1 MSSELSTPWLPG
13 GDDFVDVSDTFLNAV
28 QGELYLRPVKNIDG
42 LNNRSRGNQDAF
54 SPSSLVNPGPVQI
67 GDPRM
72 DSGLILD
79 DEAERL
85 VFSPLT
91 PLLPEE
97 VCYVLDRAIA
107 CEMEWHAGYTLP
119 QTIYTCLYVHH
130 LTDIH
135 PDVIPHQEQLQRDPA
150 RPLELV
156 TVVIRAAIMG
166 FLKCCDLVWRE
177 LSKGKL
183 HDTEDW
189 HSEKFDV
196 SLMESTPVATVLSQ
210 LEDAKSWIQFLLPES
225 SPWRGALLDRISL
238 RIDLLNLFRHHPSK
252 EREHFLV
259 FLRSARECL
268 QKVRSILAPEPAP
281 HSPANF
287 AFDPRI
293 TRKLNSFMPLRAHR
307 LPPQNLA
314 WDALADMFDGW
325 AQIYKISA
333 VASLSAWKISGDLC
347 ANFSRH
353 SQKPP
358 FIRALSQSAF
368 FSNQRILEVYP
379 LRWLVDRFFF
389 ETVGIEYNTFSAI
402 IDRAGAPPLLN
413 IERKLSRMLLSHVQ
427 SAWFNPP
434 RRRRFLARSLLEW
447 QELYDTTSTTGEKW
461 GLLGDKDR
469 LVVDAIPKAMLL
481 WRLSIIEEVLLSG
494 FQLELYVKDEK
505 SFVYWELSQVI
516 REHLS
521 TLDSLE
527 RVMPKDAGAY
537 GELIFVRSYLTSF
550 QSFCKGMYMLMLPA
564 LHHPAER
571 VALNFIRRYKWAFR
585 PEYKKLRPQ
594 VAIPDLSSFANAS
607 VEILKDKRE
616 PLRQHFEQA
625 RDGLT
630 KLDGLSAGLAGPWHE
645 DRLRVAQSL
654 SSIAGELALAV
665 PATIVGVNDF
675 DTAKL
680 DWARLPC
687 RWFPGISAI

>member
-1 MSSELSTPWLPG
+1 MIPRARSLADMSLQQSSSWLPG
-13 GDDFVDVSDTFLNAV
+13 GDDFVDVSDTFLDAA
-28 QGELYLRPVKNIDG
+28 QDMELGDVMLTEDFTLY
-42 LNNRSRGNQDAF
+42 DAM
-54 SPSSLVNPGPVQI
+54 SALEI

-79 DEAERL
+79 DDAQRL

-130 LTDIH
+130 LTDIN
-135 PDVIPHQEQLQRDPA
+135 PDVIPRQDQLQQDPA
-150 RPLELV
+150 RPVELV

-177 LSKGKL
+177 LCKGKL

-196 SLMESTPVATVLSQ
+196 SLMEGTPVGTVLSQ
-210 LEDAKSWIQFLLPES
+210 LEDAKNWIQFLLPES
-225 SPWRGALLDRISL
+225 SPWRSALLDRVSL
-238 RIDLLNLFRHHPSK
+238 RIDMLNLFRHHPSK
-252 EREHFLV
+252 DRDQFLALL
-259 FLRSARECL
+259 FSARQCL
-268 QKVRSILAPEPAP
+268 QKVRSVPTPEPAL

-307 LPPQNLA
+307 LPPQDLT
-314 WDALADMFDGW
+314 WDALADMFGGLT
-325 AQIYKISA
+325 QVCKISA

-347 ANFSRH
+347 ASFARH

-358 FIRALSQSAF
+358 FIRALFQSAF
-368 FSNQRILEVYP
+368 FANQRVLDAYP
-379 LRWLVDRFFF
+379 LRWLIDRFFV
-389 ETVGIEYNTFSAI
+389 ETVGIEYNTFSAVV
-402 IDRAGAPPLLN
+402 DRAGAPPLLN
-413 IERKLSRMLLSHVQ
+413 IERKLSRMLLSHIQ

-447 QELYDTTSTTGEKW
+447 QELYHVTSMTGENW
-461 GLLGDKDR
+461 GPLGDKDR
-469 LVVDAIPKAMLL
+469 LLIDAIPKVILL
-481 WRLSIIEEVLLSG
+481 WRLFIIEEVLLSG

-516 REHLS
+516 HEHLS
-521 TLDSLE
+521 VLDSLG

-537 GELIFVRSYLTSF
+537 GELVFARSYLTSF
-550 QSFCKGMYMLMLPA
+550 QSLCTGMYMLMLPA

-571 VALNFIRRYKWAFR
+571 LALNFVRRYKWAFR

-594 VAIPDLSSFANAS
+594 IAIPDLSSFASAS
-607 VEILKDKRE
+607 VEILKDKRQ
-616 PLRQHFEQA
+616 PLRLHFERA
-625 RDGLT
+625 RDGLA
-630 KLDGLSAGLAGPWHE
+630 KLDGLPAGLAGPWHE
-645 DRLRVAQSL
+645 DRLRVARSL
-654 SSIAGELALAV
+654 SAIAGELAQAV

-680 DWARLPC
+680 DWIRLPC
-687 RWFPGISAI
+687 RWFPGYSVS

>member
-1 MSSELSTPWLPG
+1 MSSELSTSWLPG
-13 GDDFVDVSDTFLNAV
+13 GDDFVDVSDTFLEAA
-28 QGELYLRPVKNIDG
+28 QDMELGDVILTEEFTLY
-42 LNNRSRGNQDAF
+42 DAM
-54 SPSSLVNPGPVQI
+54 SALEI

-97 VCYVLDRAIA
+97 VCYVLDRTIA
-107 CEMEWHAGYTLP
+107 CEMEWHVGYTLP

-130 LTDIH
+130 LTDIN
-135 PDVIPHQEQLQRDPA
+135 PDFIPQQEQLQRDPA

-166 FLKCCDLVWRE
+166 LLKCCDLVWRE
-177 LSKGKL
+177 LSKGRL

-196 SLMESTPVATVLSQ
+196 SLMEGTPVAAILLQ
-210 LEDAKSWIQFLLPES
+210 LEDAKNWIQSLLPES
-225 SPWRGALLDRISL
+225 SPWRCALLDRISL

-252 EREHFLV
+252 DSENFLA
-259 FLRSARECL
+259 LLCSARKCL
-268 QKVRSILAPEPAP
+268 QTVRSKLPPEPVP
-281 HSPANF
+281 HSPATF

-307 LPPQNLA
+307 LPPQDLA

-325 AQIYKISA
+325 AKVCKIST

-347 ANFSRH
+347 ANFSRL

-358 FIRALSQSAF
+358 FIRALFQSAF
-368 FSNQRILEVYP
+368 FTNQRVLEVYP
-379 LRWLVDRFFF
+379 LSWLVDRFFF
-389 ETVGIEYNTFSAI
+389 ETVGVEYNTLSAVA
-402 IDRAGAPPLLN
+402 DRAGAPPLLI
-413 IERKLSRMLLSHVQ
+413 IERKLSRMLLSHIQ

-447 QELYDTTSTTGEKW
+447 QELYDSTFMKGDKW
-461 GLLGDKDR
+461 AQLGDRER
-469 LVVDAIPKAMLL
+469 LLLDAIPKAMLL

-516 REHLS
+516 LEHLS
-521 TLDSLE
+521 ILDSLE
-527 RVMPKDAGAY
+527 RVIPKNTGAY
-537 GELIFVRSYLTSF
+537 GELTFIRSYLTSF
-550 QSFCKGMYMLMLPA
+550 QSLCTGMYMLMLPA

-571 VALNFIRRYKWAFR
+571 LALNFVRRYKWAFR
-585 PEYKKLRPQ
+585 PEYERLRPQ
-594 VAIPDLSSFANAS
+594 VAIPDLSSFASAS
-607 VEILKDKRE
+607 VEILKHERE
-616 PLRQHFEQA
+616 PVRLHFERA
-625 RDGLT
+625 RDGLA
-630 KLDGLSAGLAGPWHE
+630 KLDGSLAGFAGPWHE
-645 DRLRVAQSL
+645 DRLRVARSL
-654 SSIAGELALAV
+654 SAIAGELALAV

-675 DTAKL
+675 DIAKL
-680 DWARLPC
+680 NWARLHC
-687 RWFPGISAI
+687 KWFPGSSAI

>member
-1 MSSELSTPWLPG
+1 MSLQQSSSWLPG
-13 GDDFVDVSDTFLNAV
+13 GDDFVDVSDTFLNAA
-28 QGELYLRPVKNIDG
+28 QDMELGDVILTEDFTLY
-42 LNNRSRGNQDAF
+42 DAM
-54 SPSSLVNPGPVQI
+54 SALEI

-79 DEAERL
+79 DDAERL

-130 LTDIH
+130 LTDIN
-135 PDVIPHQEQLQRDPA
+135 PEVISRQEELQQDPA
-150 RPLELV
+150 RPVELV

-177 LSKGKL
+177 LSKGRL

-196 SLMESTPVATVLSQ
+196 SLMEGTPVGTVLSQ
-210 LEDAKSWIQFLLPES
+210 LEDAKNWIQFLLPES
-225 SPWRGALLDRISL
+225 SPWRSALLDRISL
-238 RIDLLNLFRHHPSK
+238 RIDMLNLFRHHPSK
-252 EREHFLV
+252 DREQFLV
-259 FLRSARECL
+259 LLFSARQCL
-268 QKVRSILAPEPAP
+268 QKVRSVLTPEPAP

-293 TRKLNSFMPLRAHR
+293 TRKLNSFMPLRPHR
-307 LPPQNLA
+307 LPPQDLA
-314 WDALADMFDGW
+314 WDALADMFGGF
-325 AQIYKISA
+325 AQVCKVSA

-347 ANFSRH
+347 ASFARH

-358 FIRALSQSAF
+358 FIRALFQSAF
-368 FSNQRILEVYP
+368 FTNQRVLDVYP
-379 LRWLVDRFFF
+379 LRWLIDRFFV
-389 ETVGIEYNTFSAI
+389 ETVGIEYNTFSAV
-402 IDRAGAPPLLN
+402 IDLAGAPPLLN
-413 IERKLSRMLLSHVQ
+413 IERKLSRMLLSHIQ
-427 SAWFNPP
+427 AAWFNPP

-447 QELYDTTSTTGEKW
+447 QELYHVTSMMGENW
-461 GLLGDKDR
+461 GPLGDKDR
-469 LVVDAIPKAMLL
+469 LLIDAIPKAILL
-481 WRLSIIEEVLLSG
+481 WRLSTIEEVLLSG

-516 REHLS
+516 HEHLS
-521 TLDSLE
+521 ILDSLG
-527 RVMPKDAGAY
+527 RIIPKDAGAS
-537 GELIFVRSYLTSF
+537 GELIFTRSYLTSF
-550 QSFCKGMYMLMLPA
+550 QSLCTGMYMLMLPA
-564 LHHPAER
+564 LNHPAER
-571 VALNFIRRYKWAFR
+571 LALNFVRRYKWAFR
-585 PEYKKLRPQ
+585 PEYKNLRPQ
-594 VAIPDLSSFANAS
+594 VAIPDLSSFASAS
-607 VEILKDKRE
+607 VEILKDKRQ
-616 PLRQHFEQA
+616 PVRLHFERA
-625 RDGLT
+625 RDGLA
-630 KLDGLSAGLAGPWHE
+630 KLDGLPAGLAGPWHE
-645 DRLRVAQSL
+645 DRLRVARSL
-654 SSIAGELALAV
+654 SAIAGELSLAV

-687 RWFPGISAI
+687 RWFPGFSAS